1 MSDFIN
7 NLSIS
12 SQQYIPFSAR
22 NNPFSNPADLAAR
35 DNSESLFSQMLERSA
50 QLSSAEHRTVSIDGS
65 STPIL
70 PTGRAE
76 IDRTSELFEMCQEF
90 EFFLLKTLISSMRN
104 TIQKTELIDTGFAG
118 QFYEDQLYD
127 EYTKSFAKNAGLGFA
142 EMAYLELTGQR
153 GKVLGQSF

>member
-12 SQQYIPFSAR
+12 SQQFIPFSAR
-22 NNPFSNPADLAAR
+22 NNPYSNPAELHAR

-50 QLSSAEHRTVSIDGS
+50 EQRSVSIDGS
-65 STPIL
+65 NTPIL
-70 PTGRAE
+70 PGGRAE

-104 TIQKTELIDTGFAG
+104 TIQKSELIDTGFAG

-127 EYTKSFAKNAGLGFA
+127 EYTKSFAKTAGLGFA